1 MLHDKNLDVRQYVDI
16 LLRHIWVV
24 LIPTLSIPLIA
35 YALSRTIHNRYT
47 SQTLVVVDQE
57 KVAENLVKPA
67 VTGEINDALANLS
80 EQILSRTRL
89 ESIIDRFGLFKS
101 EHGRLTNDLLV
112 EQLRGM
118 IAVTPLK
125 GGAPGTQGGASGF
138 HISVTASSPR
148 LAQQICDE
156 LMSMFVRENIRA
168 REQRAQGT
176 TEFLKKELTEA
187 QAKLNEQEARLSE
200 FRKRYVGQLPG
211 EEQTNL
217 GMLATLNNNLQAVT
231 EEASRAQQDRNY
243 TESLL
248 QQELSAWRASGG
260 GDTQSLEEQLAK
272 AQAQLVAL
280 EGLYTADHPDVI
292 RTKYQIEELKTK
304 MREASAST
312 PPSDTADSGIAE
324 PAQIQQWRLQSQHL
338 EQVIKDKVTEQQ
350 HIQQEIRNYQA
361 RLHLSPTIEEQL
373 KTINQDYQSALIMYN
388 DLVSKMSQ
396 SEIAARL
403 ELQQQNE
410 QFRVVD
416 PPNLPQKPSYPKR
429 WMFTLGGLGG
439 GLLLGLGL
447 ALLLE
452 ALDKSIR
459 TEHDV
464 HYYLNLRALATVPV
478 VAIHH
483 ENGKVSGQAA
493 AGIEPLT

>member
-1 MLHDKNLDVRQYVDI
+1 MSHDQNLDVRGYIDI
-16 LLRHIWVV
+16 LLRHLW
-24 LIPTLSIPLIA
+24 LILVTTLLVPLAVYAFTWTIP
-35 YALSRTIHNRYT
+35 NRFT
-47 SQTLVVVDQE
+47 SQTLVLVDQK
-57 KVAENLVKPA
+57 KVPENLVKPA
-67 VTGEINDALANLS
+67 VTGEINDALVNLP

-101 EHGRLTNDLLV
+101 EQGRATKDVLV
-112 EQLRGM
+112 ERLREM
-118 IAVTPLK
+118 VEVTPLK
-125 GGAPGTQGGASGF
+125 GGASGVQGGASGF
-138 HISVTASSPR
+138 HISVAARSPQ
-148 LAQQICDE
+148 LAQQVCNE
-156 LMSMFVRENIRA
+156 LTSIFMQENIRA
-168 REQRAQGT
+168 REQRAQAT
-176 TEFLKKELTEA
+176 TEFLKKELAEA
-187 QAKLNEQEARLSE
+187 KAKLSWQEGRVSE

-217 GMLATLNNNLQAVT
+217 GMLATLNNNLQALT
-231 EEASRAQQDRNY
+231 QEASRAQQEKNY

-248 QQELSAWRASGG
+248 QQELTTWRASRG

-280 EGLYTADHPDVI
+280 QGPDTDDHPDI
-292 RTKYQIEELKTK
+292 MLIKYQIEELKTK
-304 MREASAST
+304 LRQASHST
-312 PPSDTADSGIAE
+312 PSPDTLDSSLAE
-324 PAQIQQWRLQSQHL
+324 PPRIQQLRIQSQHL
-338 EQVIKDKVTEQQ
+338 DQVSKDNATEQER
-350 HIQQEIRNYQA
+350 IQKEIRNYEA

-373 KTINQDYQSALIMYN
+373 KGINQDYQSALITYN

-396 SEIAARL
+396 SEIATRM

-410 QFRVVD
+410 QYRVVD

-429 WMFTLGGLGG
+429 WMFALGGLGG

-464 HYYLNLRALATVPV
+464 HYYLNLRALAMIPV
-478 VAIHH
+478 AAIKSQKASLLADRKP
-483 ENGKVSGQAA
+483 GLIFK
-493 AGIEPLT
+493 

>member
-1 MLHDKNLDVRQYVDI
+1 MSHDQNLDLRGYVDI
-16 LLRHIWVV
+16 LLRHMW
-24 LIPTLSIPLIA
+24 LILIA
-35 YALSRTIHNRYT
+35 VLAMPLMAYAFTWTISNRFT
-47 SQTLVVVDQE
+47 SQTLVLVDQK
-57 KVAENLVKPA
+57 KVPENLVKPA
-67 VTGEINDALANLS
+67 VTGEINDALVNLP
-80 EQILSRTRL
+80 EQILSRARL

-101 EHGRLTNDLLV
+101 EQGRVTKDVLV
-112 EQLRGM
+112 EHLREM
-118 IAVTPLK
+118 IEVTPLK
-125 GGAPGTQGGASGF
+125 GGTPGVQGGASGF
-138 HISVTASSPR
+138 HISVAANSPL
-148 LAQQICDE
+148 LAQQMCNE
-156 LMSMFVRENIRA
+156 LTSIFMQENIRA
-168 REQRAQGT
+168 REQRAQAT
-176 TEFLKKELTEA
+176 TGFLKKELAEA
-187 QAKLNEQEARLSE
+187 KTKLNGQEARLSE

-217 GMLATLNNNLQAVT
+217 GMLATLNNNLQALT
-231 EEASRAQQDRNY
+231 QEASRAQQENNY

-248 QQELSAWRASGG
+248 QQELTTWRASRG

-280 EGLYTADHPDVI
+280 QGPDTDNHPDIVLI
-292 RTKYQIEELKTK
+292 KYQIEELKTK
-304 MREASAST
+304 LRQVSHST
-312 PPSDTADSGIAE
+312 PPPDTGDSGIAE
-324 PAQIQQWRLQSQHL
+324 PARIQQLRIQSQHL
-338 EQVIKDKVTEQQ
+338 DQVAKDNATEQER
-350 HIQQEIRNYQA
+350 IQNEIRNYQA

-373 KTINQDYQSALIMYN
+373 KGINQDYQSALIMYN

-396 SEIAARL
+396 SEIATRM

-410 QFRVVD
+410 QYRVVD

-464 HYYLNLRALATVPV
+464 HIYLNLRALAMIPV
-478 VAIHH
+478 AAIQSQNANPVADRKL
-483 ENGKVSGQAA
+483 GLD
-493 AGIEPLT
+493 LT